1 MNADPRVFRSGTR
14 GFLFRDRFDWDG
26 RTWRIWFY
34 AWIMTHVSVDTTL
47 GPLDNDR
54 ESTPEFS
61 TPIPSPNSS
70 QLTGKFAKLLQEMGE
85 TKERRAAG
93 WHLTKTEEGLHGWFE
108 LAQMRRLPKGNRG
121 SFASFE
127 LKLNSVAYLGQ
138 FHISEV
144 RPYMP
149 KPTAWD
155 HSRGAKA
162 GLPSLGKRR

>member
-1 MNADPRVFRSGTR
+1 MTADPRVFSSGKR

-26 RTWRIWFY
+26 RTWGIRFD

-47 GPLDNDR
+47 GALAAARDYDR

-61 TPIPSPNSS
+61 TPAPSPNSS
-70 QLTGKFAKLLQEMGE
+70 QQREKFAKLLQMQE
-85 TKERRAAG
+85 TRAAG
-93 WHLTKTEEGLHGWFE
+93 WHLTKSEEGVQGWFE
-108 LAQMRRLPKGNRG
+108 LARMRELPKGNVG

-127 LKLNSVAYLGQ
+127 LNLNSVVYLGQ

-144 RPYMP
+144 RHYMP